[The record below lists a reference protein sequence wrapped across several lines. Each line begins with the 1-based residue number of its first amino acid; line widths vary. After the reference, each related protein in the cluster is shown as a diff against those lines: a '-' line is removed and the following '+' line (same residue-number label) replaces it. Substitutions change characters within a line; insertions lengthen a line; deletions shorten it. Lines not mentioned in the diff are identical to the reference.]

1 MKTVARIALALI
13 TAFVVVIFYT
23 PLGHDDYTG
32 RWGDGTYGV
41 VTGRGLDFHIGVV
54 APQSPAWRA
63 GIREGDLVVVPAYG
77 VDWTALG
84 SPRVG
89 ERRVFTVSHNGVAR
103 RIELTAQPVPGF
115 GSWDRWSGVLAI
127 LPATV
132 FLIIAFVLVFLRPG
146 VMTWSFYA
154 YAIGYYSTAPAYQ
167 YFHSILPADWYI
179 PLTFFLTVVCGSWA
193 VLPLLPFIV
202 RFPDDHLT
210 GFRKSI
216 DNAVWVVIA
225 VAFAAFSYEWFAL
238 YSGRPAPTV
247 EVLDNWLP
255 LATFVAAILML
266 VKKYKH
272 SPPERRQRFGFLILG
287 VVVSIIAY
295 AVYFVPGVPFALAQI
310 IGYAVVAMPICVAY
324 AVFRHRV
331 LDVNFVLNRTLTYGI
346 LSVFVIAFVS
356 LLDWSLGHLV
366 AEQRLAVGVELGVTI
381 GIGFLLDRINKVI
394 ERVVEGV
401 FFRARHLS
409 EEYLKRA
416 ADALPYAT
424 EESAVSDGL
433 VQVPSDALSLAAAAL
448 YRRSADG
455 SRFEGIATSN
465 STMIAP
471 PGFERNHLLVRMLQ
485 SSEKRVW
492 LDPLRSHLDADN
504 ASVYVL
510 AVPVSVRH
518 ELVSFTLYGGHANG
532 AQLDPE
538 EVVLLD
544 ELAREAARAYDHIEA
559 VRTRERYAA
568 LSAPTLGIA

>member
-1 MKTVARIALALI
+1 
-13 TAFVVVIFYT
+13 
-23 PLGHDDYTG
+23 
-32 RWGDGTYGV
+32 
-41 VTGRGLDFHIGVV
+41 
-54 APQSPAWRA
+54 
-63 GIREGDLVVVPAYG
+63 
-77 VDWTALG
+77 
-84 SPRVG
+84 
-89 ERRVFTVSHNGVAR
+89 
-103 RIELTAQPVPGF
+103 
-115 GSWDRWSGVLAI
+115 
-127 LPATV
+127 
-132 FLIIAFVLVFLRPG
+132 
-146 VMTWSFYA
+146 
-154 YAIGYYSTAPAYQ
+154 
-167 YFHSILPADWYI
+167 
-179 PLTFFLTVVCGSWA
+179 
-193 VLPLLPFIV
+193 
-202 RFPDDHLT
+202 
-210 GFRKSI
+210 
-216 DNAVWVVIA
+216 
-225 VAFAAFSYEWFAL
+225 
-238 YSGRPAPTV
+238 
-247 EVLDNWLP
+247 
-255 LATFVAAILML
+255 
-266 VKKYKH
+266 
-272 SPPERRQRFGFLILG
+272 
-287 VVVSIIAY
+287 VSIIAY
-295 AVYFVPGVPFALAQI
+295 AAYYVPGVPQWLGQI

-331 LDVNFVLNRTLTYGI
+331 LDINFVLNRTLTYGI
-346 LSVFVIAFVS
+346 LSVLVIAFVS
-356 LLDWSLGHLV
+356 LLDWSLGHVV
-366 AEQRLAVGVELGVTI
+366 AEQRLTTGVELGVTI

-409 EEYLKRA
+409 EQYLKRA

-448 YRRSADG
+448 YRRSPDG

-485 SSEKRVW
+485 SGEERVW
-492 LDPLRSHLDADN
+492 LDPLRSHLDKDN

-568 LSAPTLGIA
+568 LSAPNLGTA